1 MTNTTVLTAYI
12 LISLES
18 QHHIDFYNLLHSVAQ
33 VLEDIVQNDE
43 LTPLFPEVTI
53 HHVAS
58 DSEVERL
65 IQNTDENCTVIVIE

>member
-1 MTNTTVLTAYI
+1 MDSSPL
-12 LISLES
+12 
-18 QHHIDFYNLLHSVAQ
+18 D
-33 VLEDIVQNDE
+33 DE

-65 IQNTDENCTVIVIE
+65 IQNTDENCTVIVIDTEQTFTKT

>member
-18 QHHIDFYNLLHSVAQ
+18 QHHIGF
-33 VLEDIVQNDE
+33 E
-43 LTPLFPEVTI
+43 LTSLFPEVTI

-65 IQNTDENCTVIVIE
+65 IQNTDENCTVIVLSVGVIVYAIVRLFRI

>member
-1 MTNTTVLTAYI
+1 MAMNLERVLKMI
-12 LISLES
+12 N
-18 QHHIDFYNLLHSVAQ
+18 DM
-33 VLEDIVQNDE
+33 DIPPLDDE

-65 IQNTDENCTVIVIE
+65 IQNTDENCTVIVIDTEQTFTKT

>member
-1 MTNTTVLTAYI
+1 MNSSPL
-12 LISLES
+12 
-18 QHHIDFYNLLHSVAQ
+18 D
-33 VLEDIVQNDE
+33 DE

-65 IQNTDENCTVIVIE
+65 IQNTDENCTVIVIDTEQTFTKTQTSVILFELFDASSSASFESEFP